1 MSTTING
8 VTITRSG
15 PHLVIKG
22 QAFDAVRAAVG
33 ELLAQGCEQMGD
45 IAPLGKNWIA
55 TVKDKESPEARDWT
69 TVTNIGLQSVI
80 EGASYE
86 VVSVRIEELTT
97 YGAVLVAGPEQV
109 EDKWVAV
116 VDTRASS
123 PGR

>member
-15 PHLVIKG
+15 PHLVVKG

-33 ELLAQGCEQMGD
+33 ELLAQGCEQVGD
-45 IAPLGKNWIA
+45 ISPLGKNWIA
-55 TVKDKESPEARDWT
+55 TVKDQQSPEAQDWT
-69 TVTNIGLQSVI
+69 TVTSIGLQSVI

-86 VVSVRIEELTT
+86 AVRQRVEELTT
-97 YGAVLVAGPEQV
+97 YGAVLIAGPESV
-109 EDKWVAV
+109 EGKWVAV
-116 VDTRASS
+116 VDTRASN